1 MRIKKKDLKEAKY
14 IVDKDS
20 VKDFEDDMGDKVED
34 EDVVKVVDLQET
46 EEELQESVKPIIRK
60 KDLINLIKE
69 HKKNAKV

>member
-20 VKDFEDDMGDKVED
+20 VKDFEDDMGDNVED

-46 EEELQESVKPIIRK
+46 DEELTETVKPIIKK
-60 KDLINLIKE
+60 KDLLKIIKE
-69 HKKNAKV
+69 HKKDA